1 MITMN
6 IGARFLIDELTP
18 DQKKMINTQNFRR
31 FIIFCAFFSAT
42 RDLLSAVTLTI
53 IFVLFISEIFT
64 DTEDMKNKKKK
75 IITSV
80 DIQNELNGLI
90 NKVKM
95 MEDGKGENET
105 LIDSRF
111 AFVKLVQKIPGVD
124 FSNFNTAKTQLIA
137 AFGNTN
143 PQTEAIL
150 QKIIDLLDTVELE
163 YYASGKKFPK
173 NAEFKDVNTFVYDGG
188 TINRGNKSSTEFYE
202 EVLKVKSVFG
212 KVKTRKEKL
221 LIIKKL
227 VYTAVNKQEK
237 K

>member
-1 MITMN
+1 MDKSTKSFIEEFAENKYFIGVVMITMN

-31 FIIFCAFFSAT
+31 FIIFCAFFAAT

-95 MEDGKGENET
+95 MEDGKGENE
-105 LIDSRF
+105 I
-111 AFVKLVQKIPGVD
+111 Q
-124 FSNFNTAKTQLIA
+124 N
-137 AFGNTN
+137 
-143 PQTEAIL
+143 
-150 QKIIDLLDTVELE
+150 
-163 YYASGKKFPK
+163 
-173 NAEFKDVNTFVYDGG
+173 
-188 TINRGNKSSTEFYE
+188 
-202 EVLKVKSVFG
+202 
-212 KVKTRKEKL
+212 
-221 LIIKKL
+221 
-227 VYTAVNKQEK
+227 
-237 K
+237 

>member
-1 MITMN
+1 MDKSTKSFIEEFAENKYFIGVVMITMN

-31 FIIFCAFFSAT
+31 FIIFCAFFAAT

-95 MEDGKGENET
+95 MEDGKGENEMDNIT
-105 LIDSRF
+105 DNIITDKNEITENRL
-111 AFVKLVQKIPGVD
+111 
-124 FSNFNTAKTQLIA
+124 FN
-137 AFGNTN
+137 
-143 PQTEAIL
+143 
-150 QKIIDLLDTVELE
+150 
-163 YYASGKKFPK
+163 
-173 NAEFKDVNTFVYDGG
+173 
-188 TINRGNKSSTEFYE
+188 
-202 EVLKVKSVFG
+202 
-212 KVKTRKEKL
+212 
-221 LIIKKL
+221 
-227 VYTAVNKQEK
+227 
-237 K
+237 